1 MEAVNEQVR
10 LMEIEKELAGPQK
23 EAALAKYDAVLSVLA
38 KRIDAAMKAGLPPDE
53 FPKGDVQQQTEKG
66 KRMTIDPLAPVTNEI
81 ASPEVKDMNAH
92 FTRTTDIEGGNFI
105 HTDSVYN
112 ALFNAASAMER
123 RLKESLENYQKHPDV
138 QANLQQLQYDLQQ
151 WNLALT
157 TMTNI
162 NKNMGDALNS
172 IASNFR

>member
-1 MEAVNEQVR
+1 MATQSP
-10 LMEIEKELAGPQK
+10 LQPITDDIKSP
-23 EAALAKYDAVLSVLA
+23 
-38 KRIDAAMKAGLPPDE
+38 GLKLQE
-53 FPKGDVQQQTEKG
+53 RHYERVSSGS
-66 KRMTIDPLAPVTNEI
+66 I
-81 ASPEVKDMNAH
+81 A
-92 FTRTTDIEGGNFI
+92 GGNFI

-112 ALFNAASAMER
+112 ALFNAASAMEA
-123 RLKESLENYQKHPDV
+123 RLKESLENYQQHPDV

>member
-1 MEAVNEQVR
+1 MATQAPLQPIHDNIPSPYLR
-10 LMEIEKELAGPQK
+10 LQERHYERVSAGEIG
-23 EAALAKYDAVLSVLA
+23 
-38 KRIDAAMKAGLPPDE
+38 
-53 FPKGDVQQQTEKG
+53 
-66 KRMTIDPLAPVTNEI
+66 N
-81 ASPEVKDMNAH
+81 
-92 FTRTTDIEGGNFI
+92 GNFI

-112 ALFNAASAMER
+112 ALFNAASAMEA
-123 RLKESLENYQKHPDV
+123 RLKESLENYQQHPDV

>member
-1 MEAVNEQVR
+1 MAVTIPTATGVPTVKTVAG
-10 LMEIEKELAGPQK
+10 EIYRVDSGSL
-23 EAALAKYDAVLSVLA
+23 
-38 KRIDAAMKAGLPPDE
+38 
-53 FPKGDVQQQTEKG
+53 GD
-66 KRMTIDPLAPVTNEI
+66 
-81 ASPEVKDMNAH
+81 
-92 FTRTTDIEGGNFI
+92 FI
-105 HTDSVYN
+105 HTDAVYN
-112 ALFNAASAMER
+112 ALMNAAVAMED
-123 RLKESLENYQKHPDV
+123 RLKTSLENYQEHPDV

>member
-1 MEAVNEQVR
+1 MALTINR
-10 LMEIEKELAGPQK
+10 DFELP
-23 EAALAKYDAVLSVLA
+23 
-38 KRIDAAMKAGLPPDE
+38 
-53 FPKGDVQQQTEKG
+53 
-66 KRMTIDPLAPVTNEI
+66 TIA
-81 ASPEVKDMNAH
+81 EVGGH
-92 FTRTTDIEGGNFI
+92 ITRVSDDTIQEFI

-112 ALFNAASAMER
+112 ALMNAAYAMET
-123 RLKESLENYQKHPDV
+123 RLAESLKTYQEHPDV

>member
-1 MEAVNEQVR
+1 MATT
-10 LMEIEKELAGPQK
+10 
-23 EAALAKYDAVLSVLA
+23 S
-38 KRIDAAMKAGLPPDE
+38 
-53 FPKGDVQQQTEKG
+53 
-66 KRMTIDPLAPVTNEI
+66 PLAPVTNTI
-81 ASPEVKDMNAH
+81 KSPELKDQETH
-92 FTRTTDIEGGNFI
+92 FYRVTDTSITAGQFI

-112 ALFNAASAMER
+112 ALMNAASSMEN
-123 RLKESLENYQKHPDV
+123 RLKESLENYQKHPDI

>member
-1 MEAVNEQVR
+1 MGYGVTSTVGAPELLNFEGTPFRVN
-10 LMEIEKELAGPQK
+10 
-23 EAALAKYDAVLSVLA
+23 AASND
-38 KRIDAAMKAGLPPDE
+38 
-53 FPKGDVQQQTEKG
+53 
-66 KRMTIDPLAPVTNEI
+66 
-81 ASPEVKDMNAH
+81 
-92 FTRTTDIEGGNFI
+92 FI
-105 HTDSVYN
+105 HTDAVYN
-112 ALFNAASAMER
+112 ALLNAVGQMEE
-123 RLKESLENYQKHPDV
+123 RLKTSLENYQEHPDV

>member
-1 MEAVNEQVR
+1 M
-10 LMEIEKELAGPQK
+10 IS
-23 EAALAKYDAVLSVLA
+23 AAR
-38 KRIDAAMKAGLPPDE
+38 KR
-53 FPKGDVQQQTEKG
+53 
-66 KRMTIDPLAPVTNEI
+66 
-81 ASPEVKDMNAH
+81 
-92 FTRTTDIEGGNFI
+92 
-105 HTDSVYN
+105 
-112 ALFNAASAMER
+112 
-123 RLKESLENYQKHPDV
+123 HPDV

>member
-1 MEAVNEQVR
+1 MGTYASGGVGLCEVVDN
-10 LMEIEKELAGPQK
+10 AGTI
-23 EAALAKYDAVLSVLA
+23 
-38 KRIDAAMKAGLPPDE
+38 KRVTSSST
-53 FPKGDVQQQTEKG
+53 DV
-66 KRMTIDPLAPVTNEI
+66 
-81 ASPEVKDMNAH
+81 
-92 FTRTTDIEGGNFI
+92 I
-105 HTDSVYN
+105 HTDNVYN
-112 ALFNAASAMER
+112 ALYNAALTMED
-123 RLKESLENYQKHPDV
+123 RLSQSLKTYQEHPDV

>member
-1 MEAVNEQVR
+1 MAVDIDSSIQ
-10 LMEIEKELAGPQK
+10 LPEIVKIGGHLTRVT
-23 EAALAKYDAVLSVLA
+23 DATT
-38 KRIDAAMKAGLPPDE
+38 
-53 FPKGDVQQQTEKG
+53 GDY
-66 KRMTIDPLAPVTNEI
+66 
-81 ASPEVKDMNAH
+81 
-92 FTRTTDIEGGNFI
+92 I

-112 ALFNAASAMER
+112 ALMNAAVAMEE
-123 RLKESLENYQKHPDV
+123 RLAQSLKTYQEHPDV

>member
-1 MEAVNEQVR
+1 MS
-10 LMEIEKELAGPQK
+10 
-23 EAALAKYDAVLSVLA
+23 DSVSGVVIPVDTHSPSQMVQTIGNNSTIS
-38 KRIDAAMKAGLPPDE
+38 RVGTNIGLD
-53 FPKGDVQQQTEKG
+53 DV
-66 KRMTIDPLAPVTNEI
+66 
-81 ASPEVKDMNAH
+81 
-92 FTRTTDIEGGNFI
+92 I
-105 HTDSVYN
+105 HTDNVYN
-112 ALFNAASAMER
+112 ALLNAAKIMEN
-123 RLKESLENYQKHPDV
+123 RLNQSLKTYQDHPDV

>member
-1 MEAVNEQVR
+1 MAQTTPLVGNITNYP
-10 LMEIEKELAGPQK
+10 LSP
-23 EAALAKYDAVLSVLA
+23 ALRTQETHFYRVDDNSIANGKY
-38 KRIDAAMKAGLPPDE
+38 
-53 FPKGDVQQQTEKG
+53 
-66 KRMTIDPLAPVTNEI
+66 
-81 ASPEVKDMNAH
+81 
-92 FTRTTDIEGGNFI
+92 I

-112 ALFNAASAMER
+112 ALMNAASAMEA
-123 RLKESLENYQKHPDV
+123 RLKESLENYQQHPDI

>member
-1 MEAVNEQVR
+1 MAYTFTTPTLPGATGVPTVQPYASEAYRVT
-10 LMEIEKELAGPQK
+10 GGT
-23 EAALAKYDAVLSVLA
+23 AA
-38 KRIDAAMKAGLPPDE
+38 E
-53 FPKGDVQQQTEKG
+53 
-66 KRMTIDPLAPVTNEI
+66 N
-81 ASPEVKDMNAH
+81 
-92 FTRTTDIEGGNFI
+92 I
-105 HTDSVYN
+105 HTDAVYN
-112 ALFNAASAMER
+112 ALINAANNMEM